1 MLRFSSRTGTQNT
14 RRFTLGRLC
23 WFILTRLTRM
33 LLFFLRLALRHP
45 FKIGCLGILLTLA
58 FLYVS
63 LPAAERLAAVDQ
75 GVAFHIRK
83 RGEVIELRDA
93 VTNLHMSLDNIADSL
108 EQAVIATEDRAFYS
122 HPGYSVRGLLRAA
135 WGCLQGLQGQLEKL
149 NPRQICGLGGGSTIT
164 QQLAKMEFFSSEPSV
179 LRKLKEL
186 LMAIKIEAQFDKE
199 QIFAMYLNRV
209 PLGRRI
215 YGVEAAARTFFKK
228 PARSLNLP
236 EAAILAGAMTE
247 PSRNN
252 FLNNREGSLREARRV
267 LHDMLEAGFITV
279 RQQASALAALPDC
292 CRSGWKPWQKIYY
305 RDFWHWL
312 RPQLAA
318 LLKRR
323 EGDFVVISTLNTE
336 LQIYAERALNRTI
349 RQAEG
354 RRVGQGAL
362 VAMAPDGKVYA
373 MVGGVRHLQRGYNR
387 AVQAKRSPGSLVKP
401 IIYLA
406 ALEKGWTPDSL
417 LQDTPVTCAE
427 GWQVHNASQAYRGTL
442 TLQEALLHST
452 NTAAVRLSQTLG
464 QEKLNDTTRRLG
476 LPAFFKDTCMSPLG
490 ANVAL
495 SLLELTS
502 AYGVFASQGLA
513 VTPYGVIGIREAS
526 GDYVYWR
533 PADSRNRVVKG
544 NVAKQLHTL
553 LTGVVSQGTGRHARI
568 AGLAVAGKTGT
579 SSDYNDAWFIGY
591 TAKLVAGVWLGNDAY
606 PAPMDHVN
614 GSGFPAV
621 IFQRFMR
628 NAHEFLPFLRMQG
641 VYGSPR
647 NQQAISRNAAMP
659 P

>member
-1 MLRFSSRTGTQNT
+1 
-14 RRFTLGRLC
+14 
-23 WFILTRLTRM
+23 
-33 LLFFLRLALRHP
+33 
-45 FKIGCLGILLTLA
+45 
-58 FLYVS
+58 
-63 LPAAERLAAVDQ
+63 
-75 GVAFHIRK
+75 VAFHIRK
-83 RGEVIELRDA
+83 HGEEIELRDA
-93 VTNLHMSLDNIADSL
+93 VTNVHMSLDNISDSL
-108 EQAVIATEDRAFYS
+108 EQAVIATEDRAFYR
-122 HPGYSVRGLLRAA
+122 HPGYSMRGLLRAA
-135 WGCLQGLQGQLEKL
+135 WGCLQGLQEQLKKL
-149 NPRQICGLGGGSTIT
+149 NPRQICELGGGSTIT
-164 QQLAKMEFFSSEPSV
+164 QQLAKMEFFSNEPSV

-186 LMAIKIEAQFDKE
+186 LMAIKIEAQFDKA

-236 EAAILAGAMTE
+236 EAAIIAGAMTE

-267 LHDMLEAGFITV
+267 LQDMLEAGFITE
-279 RQQASALAALPDC
+279 RQQANALAALPNC
-292 CRSGWKPWQKIYY
+292 CQSGWKPWQKIYY
-305 RDFWHWL
+305 ADFWHWL
-312 RPQLAA
+312 RPQLASQ
-318 LLKRR
+318 LQGR
-323 EGDFVVISTLNTE
+323 EGNFVVISTLNTE
-336 LQIYAERALNRTI
+336 LQIYAERALNRVI
-349 RQAEG
+349 DEAEG

-362 VAMAPDGKVYA
+362 VAMAPNGKVYA

-406 ALEKGWTPDSL
+406 ALEKGWKPDSL
-417 LQDTPVTCAE
+417 LQDTSITCAE
-427 GWQVHNASQAYRGTL
+427 GWQVHNASQVYRGAL
-442 TLQEALLHST
+442 TLREALLYST

-464 QEKLNDTTRRLG
+464 RETLNDTTRRLG
-476 LPAFFKDTCMSPLG
+476 LPTFFKDTCMSPLG

-502 AYGVFASQGLA
+502 AYGVFASQGRA
-513 VTPYGVIGIREAS
+513 VTPYGIKGIREAS
-526 GDYVYWR
+526 GDYVYWHS
-533 PADSRNRVVKG
+533 ADSRDRVVKVK
-544 NVAKQLHTL
+544 VAKQLHDL

-591 TAKLVAGVWLGNDAY
+591 MPKLVTGVWLGNDTY
-606 PAPMDHVN
+606 PAPMDQVN
-614 GSGFPAV
+614 GSGLPAI

-641 VYGSPR
+641 VHESPR
-647 NQQAISRNAAMP
+647 NQQAISKNAAMP